1 MNIISIVELY
11 TDFRQLVFINE
22 NSCFSEMLLGDFVSH
37 VKLGH
42 KSLKENMGL
51 ALNHWTILSHGNDY
65 YSKTK
70 TAQQSQTE
78 LLLCLLNV

>member
-1 MNIISIVELY
+1 MK
-11 TDFRQLVFINE
+11 TAVFVKRCLE
-22 NSCFSEMLLGDFVSH
+22 TLFVSH

-51 ALNHWTILSHGNDY
+51 ALNHWTILSHSNDY

-78 LLLCLLNV
+78 LLLCPLDVSFSTAIF